1 MTICVMSRE
10 PVFDD
15 NAINREIT
23 QQKKGSKLINWP
35 SPNGEIYRLEIL
47 PTVYPPREDTSLLAK
62 MIKSL
67 GPGRG
72 RECLEIGC
80 GSGVLSAFSARMGW
94 RVSTCDINPYAVATT
109 RNLANQLGLNIS
121 VYEGGPGPED
131 EQSFAQWSNNSSY
144 DLIFWNLPYLRYDK
158 ISDTLGPM
166 EEAALLDTDNLGLFQ
181 RALYFIEKNSLI
193 KNSGLCLF
201 LVGEQVDFYEL
212 QKQSSKYN
220 FAARQV
226 ESLTFEDGETIHLIA
241 TWKPYVNAIH
251 EHVEEIGS
259 TSDELLGRKS
269 PMGSTISANF
279 QTKGHGRKGREWKN
293 TQRSFASSWVISD
306 IISEEILLD
315 QIICGLA
322 VKNSIS
328 CLKPDM
334 SENLFIKWPNDVMSN
349 EQDGFGKL
357 SGLLIESA
365 TIGNKHTVILGVGIN
380 LAGANANDDFA
391 MAFLDDLE
399 QETDFFELKNL
410 ICIFL
415 AGYFEDVP
423 GLPAFKRTTMVDT
436 INQEIK
442 KTFSIAKQ
450 VSLEGNL
457 ISEVSMTDLGYLEIT
472 TSKGRILCDDGDTLF
487 WEF

>member
-1 MTICVMSRE
+1 MSRE

-15 NAINREIT
+15 NAINREIA

-144 DLIFWNLPYLRYDK
+144 DLIFWNLPYLRDDK

-212 QKQSSKYN
+212 QKQSAKYN

-241 TWKPYVNAIH
+241 TWKPYVNAVH

-259 TSDELLGRKS
+259 TSDELLGRNL
-269 PMGSTISANF
+269 PMGSTCSANF
-279 QTKGHGRKGREWKN
+279 Q
-293 TQRSFASSWVISD
+293 S
-306 IISEEILLD
+306 
-315 QIICGLA
+315 
-322 VKNSIS
+322 
-328 CLKPDM
+328 
-334 SENLFIKWPNDVMSN
+334 
-349 EQDGFGKL
+349 
-357 SGLLIESA
+357 
-365 TIGNKHTVILGVGIN
+365 
-380 LAGANANDDFA
+380 
-391 MAFLDDLE
+391 
-399 QETDFFELKNL
+399 
-410 ICIFL
+410 
-415 AGYFEDVP
+415 
-423 GLPAFKRTTMVDT
+423 
-436 INQEIK
+436 
-442 KTFSIAKQ
+442 
-450 VSLEGNL
+450 
-457 ISEVSMTDLGYLEIT
+457 
-472 TSKGRILCDDGDTLF
+472 
-487 WEF
+487 